1 MIVAKWKEGYGFY
14 KNVNAQRVA
23 EEIVGIGEAPTP
35 QEIVDRARDENAE
48 LHKCFEWNDGV
59 AAEKYR
65 LVQARYVVH
74 HLVIEENQ
82 VPQDRPEIRVFYK
95 TDARAESGY
104 QQTRLIVKDDDKY
117 AQLLKQAYAELR
129 AFKVKYACLQE
140 LAEIFA
146 LID

>member
-1 MIVAKWKEGYGFY
+1 MIVAKWKEGFHFY
-14 KNVNAQRVA
+14 KGVEAQKVA
-23 EEIVGIGEAPTP
+23 EEIIGIGDEPTP
-35 QEIVDRARDENAE
+35 QQIVERARDADTE
-48 LHKCFEWNDGV
+48 LHKCFEWDNDV

-65 LVQARYVVH
+65 VVQARYLVH
-74 HLVIEENQ
+74 HLVIEEKQ

-95 TDARAESGY
+95 PEKSAGY
-104 QQTRLIVKDDDKY
+104 QQTKLIVKDEDKY

-129 AFKVKYACLQE
+129 AFKVKYSCLQE